1 MKCHIIGN
9 KLQPVITVPLE
20 QTDKLIA
27 YRDGLAERAKEA
39 ELEGD
44 WLRVQIT
51 HMKLASIHFD
61 QDIENWTYEIGLDR
75 EIQKAEG
82 HSLSEE

>member
-9 KLQPVITVPLE
+9 KSQPVIAVPAE

-27 YRDGLAERAKEA
+27 YRDGLIERAKEA

-51 HMKLASIHFD
+51 RMKLASIHFD
-61 QDIENWTYEIGLDR
+61 QDIENWTYEIELGK
-75 EIQKAEG
+75 EIQKT
-82 HSLSEE
+82 